1 MVTAK
6 IDEFMAELMD
16 RNKALATKWRH
27 NEEESGASHAVVRF
41 MSWNLNFK
49 GDQPFLKEAMHKFV
63 ENERREQGRL
73 VRINMITYC
82 ILKHRPDVIC
92 LQECPATMATSIAK
106 RLNETWGR
114 EAFEISLP
122 LLCAHSQQRG
132 RPTATLWRTSE
143 FTKVQV
149 KPEVECNFLNRFGEK
164 DEALAFTTVLKAA
177 DADRRMCVVNVHCK
191 STGGM
196 EDVVEVHRQL
206 DLLRK
211 LYQSDLRIAIGD
223 FNVSLDVCATNS
235 KNTLKKFYDNMV
247 LDPLVKIFCSN
258 EQLRREYGFGATV
271 RKGEV
276 DKFHKHIVQQ
286 RIQLLGKQLPDR
298 GFMNGSSTGQF
309 DHAILAS
316 SAMQFRA
323 GIETVHFLTDEIR
336 DGMWETISKQG
347 VPLYRYKHAKKT
359 QKQHRK
365 YPTTHLKA
373 VVSQRAR
380 PHVNAVMS
388 WLASDHCPVMLYV
401 RPEREWKI
409 TEEEMCPT
417 FTRSPNSSL
426 FSNSAEEILPSK
438 EGRLSFERFEQNDA
452 DAGSAFEQQKRE
464 GQDLTFWNDEQAENT
479 CAHWTTNLSGLMAPK
494 ERETTDGEIELV
506 NGKLLQL
513 DPPLQLVD
521 LHTPRG
527 GDSLL
532 WALLDS
538 RAEIRQGGCAKEDG
552 EPEDGFEKRKEV
564 VKALMEVQ
572 INEASTRSRTR
583 TADAEQ
589 LITLRESLVTYM
601 EFFADCYYSEE
612 WGTTDDIYSSDD
624 PEWAIYDYQRRGE
637 PPPVT
642 RDVWKEYMEASK
654 SYCDI
659 QMVIAAALA
668 LRRNIWILTED
679 SDELQY
685 VVPTQAKKTVTLV
698 GDICFAYFPAR
709 LMYVATVR
717 APVDGA
723 RPPNFTSLFLEKIHL
738 LPDMPTWDSMIIHD
752 ESKDGFWSGASNY
765 KKPTADGKMA
775 IETNQ
780 REEYVMVKLTV
791 DMLLNGRCGF
801 GSVAWKNKAANEEN
815 PDANSP
821 APEELADQYETQEYI
836 DQFEAR
842 PENSG
847 RNVQVVTVSD
857 GEPLTLTP
865 EKYAALFERNG
876 FVKITELPRNQ
887 FYTVAH
893 ALGFASDEIE
903 AGAERHGNPREF
915 QTERPDGIWHLC
927 LLYPGLVKLKNM
939 RIFTLTLF
947 SLEVELIESAENV
960 STPRRRAKLCIEI
973 DISAKPK
980 SFEDAKQMYE
990 EQYGKEL
997 DNMKGRRTPPQ
1008 NWVKTLLDN
1017 CTGDLYAEDC
1027 PSRFALLQFPMGI
1040 ADDKYAHA
1048 IKKSQILAVKAEEA
1062 GSEADS
1068 GGDMGG
1074 GNGGSNGAGSEAE
1087 SGGDMGGSNG
1097 GSAETRIDFSEN
1109 VGDDDE
1115 EKRKMQEK
1123 ILQLED
1129 EVKRLTDEDFRQR
1142 IEAVTQN
1149 QEEEDNKNEEARE
1162 VELGKRTREE
1172 LVKKMHE
1179 LDALKEEC
1187 EEERAKRQKMGK
1199 EQAREKRVFEEEC
1212 KREREKRQKVEEM
1225 YKELQKKTQQL
1236 DEEADNQALRP
1247 IEIFLLGEDD
1257 IKPFYYGGHLYR
1269 AIAVNGRH
1277 GIVQYWHDFR
1287 KEYVVKFD
1295 PNVES
1300 VLGDLDPEYSHDK
1313 WPNGYGIQTRNEI
1326 PYLMYEGHTLAKL
1339 ETADTPDLATENARP
1354 AQRVASLEGWM
1365 RDWRL

>member
-1 MVTAK
+1 MAAASRSSKLDDIVALISHLYTEHTPPDSVTAE
-6 IDEFMAELMD
+6 IDDFMTELID
-16 RNKALATKWRH
+16 KNKALANEWSD
-27 NEEESGASHAVVRF
+27 NEEGSDASHAVVRF

-49 GDQPFLKEAMHKFV
+49 GDQPFLKEEMHEVVK
-63 ENERREQGRL
+63 EERRREQGRIF
-73 VRINMITYC
+73 RINMITYC

-92 LQECPATMATSIAK
+92 LQECPATMARSIAGS
-106 RLNETWGR
+106 LNETWGR
-114 EAFEISLP
+114 EGEVFEISLP
-122 LLCAHSQQRG
+122 LLCAHSQQTG
-132 RPTATLWRTSE
+132 RPTATLWKTSK
-143 FTKVQV
+143 FKKVQV
-149 KPEVECNFLNRFGEK
+149 RPEIECNFLNRLGQK

-235 KNTLKKFYDNMV
+235 KNTLQKFYDNMV

-271 RKGEV
+271 RKGQV
-276 DKFHKHIVQQ
+276 DNFHKHIVRQ

-298 GFMNGSSTGQF
+298 GIINGSSTGQF

-316 SAMQFRA
+316 SVAQFRA
-323 GIETVHFLTDEIR
+323 GIETVHFLTNEMR
-336 DGMWETISKQG
+336 DGMWETISKQD

-373 VVSQRAR
+373 VVSKQAR

-401 RPEREWKI
+401 RPDWEAGI
-409 TEEEMCPT
+409 TEEQMCPT
-417 FTRSPNSSL
+417 FTPSPNSSL
-426 FSNSAEEILPSK
+426 FSNSKEEILPGD
-438 EGRLSFERFEQNDA
+438 EGPLSFETFEQNDGDTGA
-452 DAGSAFEQQKRE
+452 AFEQQKRA
-464 GQDLTFWNDEQAENT
+464 GQGLTFWKDERAENT
-479 CAHWTTNLSGLMAPK
+479 YEHWKSNLTRLMGNKAVELDAYEIGLV
-494 ERETTDGEIELV
+494 GE
-506 NGKLLQL
+506 KLSQL

-521 LHTPRG
+521 VPTPRD

-532 WALLDS
+532 WALLNS
-538 RAEIRQGGCAKEDG
+538 REEIIQGGCDPEEGENED
-552 EPEDGFEKRKEV
+552 DFNKRKEV

-572 INEASTRSRTR
+572 INVATTRLRTR
-583 TADAEQ
+583 TANAKQ
-589 LITLRESLVTYM
+589 LITLRESLVAYM

-624 PEWAIYDYQRRGE
+624 PEWAMYDYQRRGE
-637 PPPVT
+637 PPPVR
-642 RDVWKEYMEASK
+642 RDVWKQYMKMHK

-668 LRRNIWILTED
+668 LRRNIWISTGD

-685 VVPTQAKKTVTLV
+685 VVPTQAKRTVTLV
-698 GDICFAYFPAR
+698 GDIYFAYFPAR
-709 LMYVATVR
+709 LTYVATMR
-717 APVDGA
+717 APVDGT
-723 RPPNFTSLFLEKIHL
+723 RPPNFTSLFLEKVHL

-752 ESKDGFWSGASNY
+752 DSKDGFWTAASNY
-765 KKPTADGKMA
+765 KKPTAGGKMV

-780 REEYVMVKLTV
+780 RDEYVMVKLTM

-815 PDANSP
+815 PDTNSP
-821 APEELADQYETQEYI
+821 TPEVADQYGTQEYI

-857 GEPLTLTP
+857 GEPLKLTP
-865 EKYAALFERNG
+865 EKYAELFERNG
-876 FVKITELPRNQ
+876 FVKITDLPRNQ
-887 FYTVAH
+887 FCTVAH
-893 ALGFASDEIE
+893 ALGLDSDEIE
-903 AGAERHGNPREF
+903 AGAERHGKPREF

-927 LLYPGLVKLKNM
+927 LLYPGLVKANNGG
-939 RIFTLTLF
+939 IFTLTLF

-990 EQYGKEL
+990 QQYGKEL
-997 DNMKGRRTPPQ
+997 DNMKGRGPPPQ
-1008 NWVKTLLDN
+1008 NWVETLLDN
-1017 CTGDLYAEDC
+1017 CTGDLYADDC

-1048 IKKSQILAVKAEEA
+1048 IKKSQILAVKAEEDG

-1087 SGGDMGGSNG
+1087 SGGDMGESNG
-1097 GSAETRIDFSEN
+1097 GSAETRIDSSEN
-1109 VGDDDE
+1109 VGDDDDDERRKMAEADTESETEE
-1115 EKRKMQEK
+1115 EKQERKRSQHSQIRRK
-1123 ILQLED
+1123 ARHKGQWARSQG
-1129 EVKRLTDEDFRQR
+1129 RLTQS
-1142 IEAVTQN
+1142 
-1149 QEEEDNKNEEARE
+1149 AR
-1162 VELGKRTREE
+1162 
-1172 LVKKMHE
+1172 
-1179 LDALKEEC
+1179 
-1187 EEERAKRQKMGK
+1187 
-1199 EQAREKRVFEEEC
+1199 
-1212 KREREKRQKVEEM
+1212 
-1225 YKELQKKTQQL
+1225 
-1236 DEEADNQALRP
+1236 
-1247 IEIFLLGEDD
+1247 
-1257 IKPFYYGGHLYR
+1257 
-1269 AIAVNGRH
+1269 
-1277 GIVQYWHDFR
+1277 R
-1287 KEYVVKFD
+1287 K
-1295 PNVES
+1295 
-1300 VLGDLDPEYSHDK
+1300 H
-1313 WPNGYGIQTRNEI
+1313 
-1326 PYLMYEGHTLAKL
+1326 
-1339 ETADTPDLATENARP
+1339 
-1354 AQRVASLEGWM
+1354 
-1365 RDWRL
+1365 